1 MMNIS
6 FFDKPAEVQTDS
18 LTQFAQ
24 QILIKYG
31 IKDAEVECINFE
43 FNATFS
49 VTTDSGQRYALRL
62 NINSTRKEENIVAEV
77 QWVRALS
84 RVAGIN
90 VPSPIATLDDQFVV
104 SALHEDSGQIIFGV
118 MYSWLDGEEIG
129 DEPTLDQLH
138 LVGSSIALMHQNST
152 EFKLEGIAQLPTFDD
167 FLWGTD
173 DYLFSDKSTL
183 QPQHREAIQ
192 RAHDLIMKY
201 TKQLYAD
208 SAVHIIHADYHGW
221 NLMWHEGNVSIFDFD
236 DCGFGVEA
244 QDLAV
249 ALYYLDTP
257 EQDAALL
264 DGYKSVRPLPVYS
277 ENAMKALL
285 LQRRLLLLNYLFETK
300 NAEHKEMFP
309 AYLEKSLERVSA
321 FLTDVTQ

>member
-1 MMNIS
+1 MMSTS
-6 FFDKPAEVQTDS
+6 FFDKPAEEQTES
-18 LTQFAQ
+18 LTLFAR
-24 QILIKYG
+24 QILSKYG
-31 IKDAEVECINFE
+31 IKNAEIECINFE

-62 NINSTRKEENIVAEV
+62 NINSTRNEANIVAEV

-118 MYSWLDGEEIG
+118 MYSWLEGEEIG
-129 DEPTLDQLH
+129 DEPTLEQLN
-138 LVGSSIALMHQNST
+138 LVGRSIALMHEHSID
-152 EFKLEGIAQLPTFDD
+152 FALEENAQLPTFDD
-167 FLWGTD
+167 FFWGTE
-173 DYLFSDKSTL
+173 DYLFSEKSTL
-183 QPQHREAIQ
+183 LPEHRDAIQ

-201 TKQLYAD
+201 TKQLYDD

-221 NLMWHEGNVSIFDFD
+221 NLMWHEGQLSIFDFD

-264 DGYKSVRPLPVYS
+264 EGYKSVCPLPVYS

-300 NAEHKEMFP
+300 NAEHKEMLP